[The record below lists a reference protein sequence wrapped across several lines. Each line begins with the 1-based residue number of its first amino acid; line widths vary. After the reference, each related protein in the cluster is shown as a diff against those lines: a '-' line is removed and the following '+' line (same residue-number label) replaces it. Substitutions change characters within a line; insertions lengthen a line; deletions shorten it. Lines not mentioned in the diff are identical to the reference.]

1 MSSNVHNS
9 FFDHVRRRWRAAQNR
24 FAVNSPICRTC
35 TGTTLFLL
43 LDDASTLLF
52 LIESLADIAY
62 AAIIDFGNVTSR
74 DASGA
79 T

>member
-1 MSSNVHNS
+1 
-9 FFDHVRRRWRAAQNR
+9 
-24 FAVNSPICRTC
+24 
-35 TGTTLFLL
+35 LFLL